1 MWEVPAFLHPEHI
14 NSIEM
19 VFVDEKKKLVEGLV
33 YKVSYFSVAP
43 NSSSYRTTPYAYK
56 LFFQMKIKVNVC
68 EGPFLPLYGLNL
80 TKIDEIVRQTV
91 DGDFLIGSIL
101 EMAKLPR

>member
-1 MWEVPAFLHPEHI
+1 MKGVQIHAIVRKQLLYLFQ
-14 NSIEM
+14 
-19 VFVDEKKKLVEGLV
+19 KKLVEGQV

-43 NSSSYRTTPYAYK
+43 NSNSYRTTPQAYK

-80 TKIDEIVRQTV
+80 TKIDEIVRQTM
-91 DGDFLIGSIL
+91 DSDFLIGVYPL
-101 EMAKLPR
+101 L